1 MRCGGGFLTAIPQ
14 RHRLPG
20 EEAMGMGLL
29 WGGRVKELPDAS
41 LRHVSMCLSRSVRL
55 LMAAV
60 RWCGMASAGVR

>member
-20 EEAMGMGLL
+20 EEAMGIGLL
-29 WGGRVKELPDAS
+29 SGGRAERIPGAS
-41 LRHVSMCLSRSVRL
+41 LRHVSMRLSRSVSR